1 MYAERDRRRRL
12 VLEFISS
19 KKVSRQ
25 EELVAMLK
33 ANGVAAT
40 QATLSRDLRDLS
52 IHKGISGYMIPA
64 GGMPPPAPGSAP
76 LEPAMKQYLLGVGVS
91 GTTVV
96 CQTRPGQA
104 MPLATEVDRVKP
116 NGVVGTLAGDD
127 TVFVAVES
135 PGKARAIA
143 RTFKSMA
150 GL

>member
-1 MYAERDRRRRL
+1 
-12 VLEFISS
+12 
-19 KKVSRQ
+19 
-25 EELVAMLK
+25 MLK
-33 ANGVAAT
+33 QNGVAAT
-40 QATLSRDLRDLS
+40 QATLSRDLRDLNVY
-52 IHKGISGYMIPA
+52 KGATGYIVPT
-64 GGMPPPAPGSAP
+64 GTPPPAPGSAP

-91 GTTVV
+91 GTVVV
-96 CQTRPGQA
+96 CQTGPGQA

-116 NGVVGTLAGDD
+116 TGVVGTLAGDD

>member
-12 VLEFISS
+12 VLDYIAS
-19 KKVSRQ
+19 KKVTRQ

-33 ANGVAAT
+33 SHSVAAT
-40 QATLSRDLRDLS
+40 QATLSRDLRDL
-52 IHKGISGYMIPA
+52 GIYKSASGYTVPV
-64 GGMPPPAPGSAP
+64 GGPPPPSPGSAP
-76 LEPAMKQYLLGVGVS
+76 LEPAMKQYLLGIGVS
-91 GTTVV
+91 STIVV
-96 CQTRPGQA
+96 CQTGPGQA
-104 MPLATEVDRVKP
+104 MPLATEVDRIRP